1 MNVKGQGIYY
11 AVEIKEDKI
20 VQGPILPYDKNCLTP
35 FEVKNLMDFPIEFY
49 STEFDKQYLE
59 EEEILKWYELLVNQE
74 VNPE

>member
-1 MNVKGQGIYY
+1 
-11 AVEIKEDKI
+11 
-20 VQGPILPYDKNCLTP
+20 
-35 FEVKNLMDFPIEFY
+35 MDFPIEFY